1 MAYIFLIDFNPIVPE
16 FGTLFWTLIAFII
29 VWVGIGRFAFKPI
42 QNALKKREDD
52 IQYSI
57 DEAKRV
63 RAEMETLKADN
74 QKLLI
79 EAREESMRIKR
90 DAEAAATKILAE
102 AKEDAKAAQQ
112 KIASDAKRDI
122 ENMRKAAMID
132 LKQEVGIIAVD
143 IAEKILRKELAN
155 DANQQAFV
163 KDLVSQLN

>member
-1 MAYIFLIDFNPIVPE
+1 MLFLADFSVIKPDPGLIFWTTVIFLVTYF
-16 FGTLFWTLIAFII
+16 FLS
-29 VWVGIGRFAFKPI
+29 RFAFKPI
-42 QNALKKREDD
+42 QSALKKREED

-74 QKLLI
+74 QRLLQ

-90 DAEAAATKILAE
+90 DAETAASKILAE

-143 IAEKILRKELAN
+143 IAEKILRKELGN
-155 DANQQAFV
+155 DASQQAFV
-163 KDLVSQLN
+163 KDLVSKLN